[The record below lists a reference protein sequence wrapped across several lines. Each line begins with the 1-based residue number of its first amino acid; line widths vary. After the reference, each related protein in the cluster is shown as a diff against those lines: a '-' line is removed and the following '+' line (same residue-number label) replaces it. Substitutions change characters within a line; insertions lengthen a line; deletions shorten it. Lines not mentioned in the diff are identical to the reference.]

1 MVGATK
7 PEGARRFHGRGKR
20 VAKGGGV
27 YEHRRELEGERKRKS
42 RIQSDRKAR
51 ERERGRERERERGE
65 RIQAVCRTHT
75 FNHVPA
81 FSQLSTYFC
90 KLGGDFDEWTTRRIA
105 R

>member
-51 ERERGRERERERGE
+51 ERERGRERERER
-65 RIQAVCRTHT
+65 RTYPSCVSYS
-75 FNHVPA
+75 HVQPRASFFPA
-81 FSQLSTYFC
+81 FYLLLQA
-90 KLGGDFDEWTTRRIA
+90 RR
-105 R
+105 